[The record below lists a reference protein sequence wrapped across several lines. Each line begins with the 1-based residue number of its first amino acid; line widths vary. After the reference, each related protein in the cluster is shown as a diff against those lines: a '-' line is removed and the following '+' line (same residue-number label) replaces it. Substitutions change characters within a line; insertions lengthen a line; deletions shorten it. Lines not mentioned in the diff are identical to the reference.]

1 MKDRFLAKEDVTVNL
16 FKVNDESNS
25 GVVTLNHIMSK
36 LLTLSKFLQL
46 KCLQIKSCLQIA
58 TSFFEHAERFWKIIW
73 GYYIYNWWLLA
84 INNTSRSFQITNQTC
99 PPSNISESIK
109 IQQRACGRNNQ
120 QFFLSKQQ
128 NIWSRDKARNI
139 LIGKKGDGQRKIP
152 NI

>member
-25 GVVTLNHIMSK
+25 GVVTLTHIMSK

-73 GYYIYNWWLLA
+73 EDCIYNWWLLA
-84 INNTSRSFQITNQTC
+84 INNTSRSFQIPIKLVHPQILANQLRF
-99 PPSNISESIK
+99 SNALVVEIINNSFCQSSKTFGHVIK
-109 IQQRACGRNNQ
+109 REI
-120 QFFLSKQQ
+120 F
-128 NIWSRDKARNI
+128 
-139 LIGKKGDGQRKIP
+139 
-152 NI
+152 